1 MHTAVSVRCV
11 HRNETPQLFTVLP
24 ERRTGPV
31 GSAMMASTHIYDISG
46 VRWCCVR
53 FVCVCVCVSEHIKVQ
68 VKWNCCDF
76 FLCSHTLNLVLPLVY
91 PLGSLQAAAG
101 RKAGGGQE
109 SQGVE
114 VALAPEELELD
125 PMAMTQKYEEHVR
138 EQQAQVEKED
148 FSDMVAEHAAK
159 QKVWSRRPTSYEP
172 AFLLSL

>member
-1 MHTAVSVRCV
+1 
-11 HRNETPQLFTVLP
+11 
-24 ERRTGPV
+24 
-31 GSAMMASTHIYDISG
+31 MAS
-46 VRWCCVR
+46 
-53 FVCVCVCVSEHIKVQ
+53 
-68 VKWNCCDF
+68 
-76 FLCSHTLNLVLPLVY
+76 
-91 PLGSLQAAAG
+91 

-159 QKVWSRRPTSYEP
+159 QKVLRHTICG
-172 AFLLSL
+172 FLKTFFLHTNVFV

>member
-1 MHTAVSVRCV
+1 M
-11 HRNETPQLFTVLP
+11 
-24 ERRTGPV
+24 
-31 GSAMMASTHIYDISG
+31 
-46 VRWCCVR
+46 
-53 FVCVCVCVSEHIKVQ
+53 
-68 VKWNCCDF
+68 
-76 FLCSHTLNLVLPLVY
+76 
-91 PLGSLQAAAG
+91 AG

-159 QKVWSRRPTSYEP
+159 QKVCRYIPH
-172 AFLLSL
+172 SLVLFCSCL

>member
-1 MHTAVSVRCV
+1 
-11 HRNETPQLFTVLP
+11 
-24 ERRTGPV
+24 
-31 GSAMMASTHIYDISG
+31 MAS
-46 VRWCCVR
+46 
-53 FVCVCVCVSEHIKVQ
+53 
-68 VKWNCCDF
+68 
-76 FLCSHTLNLVLPLVY
+76 
-91 PLGSLQAAAG
+91 

-159 QKVWSRRPTSYEP
+159 QKVLRNTISG
-172 AFLLSL
+172 FLKTFSFTHMFLCS

>member
-1 MHTAVSVRCV
+1 M
-11 HRNETPQLFTVLP
+11 
-24 ERRTGPV
+24 
-31 GSAMMASTHIYDISG
+31 
-46 VRWCCVR
+46 
-53 FVCVCVCVSEHIKVQ
+53 
-68 VKWNCCDF
+68 
-76 FLCSHTLNLVLPLVY
+76 
-91 PLGSLQAAAG
+91 AG

-159 QKVWSRRPTSYEP
+159 QKVCGYSCF
-172 AFLLSL
+172 FLLFIGPCETFSAWPQPVDTKTTVETTKHQHDSA